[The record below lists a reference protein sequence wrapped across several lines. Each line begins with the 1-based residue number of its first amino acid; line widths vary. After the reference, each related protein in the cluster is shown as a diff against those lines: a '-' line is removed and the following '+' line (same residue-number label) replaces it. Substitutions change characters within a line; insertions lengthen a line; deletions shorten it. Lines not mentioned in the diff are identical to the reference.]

1 MSHGAEASTGPAPAH
16 GGATRALLVFEGGGA
31 KGIAHVGALAAAEDP
46 LLALDIR
53 GAAGTSAGA
62 IVAGLV
68 AAGYGSRDIFD
79 PQSRP
84 PSGRGVLDTLGLS
97 SPTEVFGRRG
107 PVSGWFLLSVLRSR
121 RWQSALLLGA
131 FAVLAGVDV
140 AASALAPGAAGS
152 PWYAAAAQLAVAGL
166 ALYAGLLGL
175 RLGVCRTDAFA
186 DAYDKALRARV
197 GNGGTAGGGGP
208 RVTFRE
214 LHDALPGRVPKI
226 VATRVDTGEAV
237 VFGTH
242 ETPGVPVAE
251 AVAASVCLPGV
262 FRPAAVSG
270 FPGALF
276 YDGGLVSNLPVW
288 TFDEERLL
296 DPDAVT
302 IAFEITAPPAPREDF
317 RLGRV
322 WPWLLATLRAAVFG
336 AGVLDRRG
344 ANGLVGVELRSSV
357 GLLDFDMPAA
367 KVRQEIENGRRAASS
382 VLLDR
387 LVERPRTFDRACDAI
402 RELAEEALRAR
413 PRDGAPAGQ
422 TRVFL
427 AVPLGTSGRVLQLA
441 FASPRAR
448 RTIEAS
454 VLPVEGSQAGQSWLG
469 GEALFDEAP
478 FDTRTNLGAPE
489 NARRRELTRQA
500 VQWRLT
506 LPIFSA
512 VRPPGGRPA
521 MVLCLDGDGAPAAA
535 RAALLDEALAQRLA
549 AVVSR
554 ACDAFGV

>member
-1 MSHGAEASTGPAPAH
+1 VTAEATPSDGPAC
-16 GGATRALLVFEGGGA
+16 GGPGPRARRALLVFEGGGA
-31 KGIAHVGALAAAEDP
+31 KGMVHVGALAAVEDSR
-46 LLALDIR
+46 LALDIR

-68 AAGYGSRDIFD
+68 AAGYRAQDICD
-79 PQSRP
+79 PET
-84 PSGRGVLDTLGLS
+84 GRSVLGVLGFS
-97 SPTEVFGRRG
+97 GPTELFGRRG
-107 PVSGWFLLSVLRSR
+107 PFSGWFLLAALRV
-121 RWQSALLLGA
+121 RWGRWALVAGA
-131 FAVLAGVDV
+131 FVALAGADAAV
-140 AASALAPGAAGS
+140 AALAAGAAGS
-152 PWYAAAAQLAVAGL
+152 PFYAAAAQLAAAGL
-166 ALYAGLLGL
+166 ALYAALLGL

-186 DAYDKALRARV
+186 EAYDRALRARLR
-197 GNGGTAGGGGP
+197 NGGAGGEDH
-208 RVTFRE
+208 RLTFRE
-214 LHDALPGRVPKI
+214 LHRAVPGRVLKI

-242 ETPGVPVAE
+242 ETPDVPVAE

-296 DPDAVT
+296 DPEAVT
-302 IAFEITAPPAPREDF
+302 LAFEITAPPAPARDF
-317 RLGRV
+317 RPNRV
-322 WPWLLATLRAAVFG
+322 WPWLRATLRAAVFG

-344 ANGLVGVELRSSV
+344 ANRLVGVELRSSV

-367 KVRQEIENGRRAASS
+367 KVREEIENGRRAASAL
-382 VLLDR
+382 LLDR
-387 LVERPRTFDRACDAI
+387 LVERPAAFDAACALI
-402 RELAEEALRAR
+402 RRLADEALRERAEAG
-413 PRDGAPAGQ
+413 GAPPGP

-427 AVPLGTSGRVLQLA
+427 AVPLGASERVLQLA
-441 FASPRAR
+441 FASPQES
-448 RTIEAS
+448 RTLEAS
-454 VLPVEGSQAGQSWLG
+454 VLPVAGSQAGKSWLDRG
-469 GEALFDEAP
+469 AFFDEAP
-478 FDTRTNLGAPE
+478 FDPRTNLGAPE
-489 NARRRELTRQA
+489 NARRRELSRRA

-506 LPIFSA
+506 LPIYSRA
-512 VRPPGGRPA
+512 KPEGGAPA

-535 RAALLDEALAQRLA
+535 RAALLDEELARRFA